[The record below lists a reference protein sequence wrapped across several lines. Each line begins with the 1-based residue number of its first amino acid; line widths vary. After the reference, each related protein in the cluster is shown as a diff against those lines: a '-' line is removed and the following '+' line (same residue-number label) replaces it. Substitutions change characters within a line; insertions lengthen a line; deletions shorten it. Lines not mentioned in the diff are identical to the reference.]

1 MLATNILIYVTHHT
15 LVACMVAL
23 LFSSSSEKK
32 PPRSEIRTRILRRA
46 DPLCIQRG
54 PVTLKPPV
62 PLNQHY
68 AGLGVDNLDYPDTS

>member
-23 LFSSSSEKK
+23 LSSSSSEKK
-32 PPRSEIRTRILRRA
+32 KSKREIRTRILRLV
-46 DPLCIQRG
+46 DSPCTQG
-54 PVTLKPPV
+54 EPVTLKPPV